1 MKIHS
6 IETGNFKLDGGSMFG
21 VVPKSIWHKLY
32 PVDEKNMCNYA
43 MRCLLIEDGERK
55 ILVDTGMGDKQPE
68 KFFKYYFPNGDYT
81 LEDSLKSA
89 GVNFDEITDLVFTHL
104 HFDHSGGAAA
114 LNAEGEPELLFK
126 NATVWI
132 GKKQWESFLNPNAR
146 EKPSMFKENNE
157 PLQQAKEFKL
167 IEEDTFITENV
178 KLKLVYGHT
187 DGMIVPIINYGE
199 KKVVYGADLLPTS
212 ANIHIPY
219 LPSYD
224 IRPLNTLEE
233 KQELLKFCID
243 NDAYV
248 IYEHDINIEC
258 SKVVLTE
265 KGYRAGE
272 IFKVKDI

>member
-1 MKIHS
+1 
-6 IETGNFKLDGGSMFG
+6 
-21 VVPKSIWHKLY
+21 
-32 PVDEKNMCNYA
+32 
-43 MRCLLIEDGERK
+43 
-55 ILVDTGMGDKQPE
+55 
-68 KFFKYYFPNGDYT
+68 
-81 LEDSLKSA
+81 
-89 GVNFDEITDLVFTHL
+89 
-104 HFDHSGGAAA
+104 
-114 LNAEGEPELLFK
+114 
-126 NATVWI
+126 
-132 GKKQWESFLNPNAR
+132 
-146 EKPSMFKENNE
+146 
-157 PLQQAKEFKL
+157 
-167 IEEDTFITENV
+167 
-178 KLKLVYGHT
+178 
-187 DGMIVPIINYGE
+187 MIVPIINYGE